1 LQHFYKLIGLSRF
14 LWYFYY
20 IMPYQFNYSQ
30 VNANFKKIIII
41 FPVMFGMFY
50 QILYNY
56 EIIW

>member
-1 LQHFYKLIGLSRF
+1 
-14 LWYFYY
+14 
-20 IMPYQFNYSQ
+20 MPYQFNYSQ